1 MAKEQGLPPGIVL
14 NRAGKYGVLK
24 KIPKALWGHPSY
36 KGKSKIIERS
46 TGTTDRAAG
55 LKAAMRML
63 ADLEAEFDQA
73 RDELAAA
80 LRPRLVT
87 SMSDDEMDAFVDY
100 LELDLADVE
109 NTQACF
115 PGGDVPPEWRL
126 PEPGEAVA
134 WHAKR
139 RRMILAPALE
149 AMLKSRLVERLTER
163 AEEINYK
170 SFHDEVRAVAEPAAS
185 PHAMQPQRR
194 RHTLAELIE
203 RFKADPGRGADL
215 GNYQPIFPLLYDV
228 LGESKAVSAI
238 THDDLDRVRDVLV
251 HLPPYATDPARN
263 PQWKGKDR
271 VQIAADVKMR
281 IAEGEKIRLLIIG
294 AVNKYLTSIST
305 LFGYARDKGMIAAS
319 PVPVRD
325 YKIVRERQAE
335 DKVERE
341 DFPEEKLKA
350 IFPKDFAEN
359 MTDVKWALAIALC
372 QGFRGVEAAQLH
384 VADIVQEDG
393 IPCFRVD
400 VDVLNG
406 DGTTTKTD
414 KTTKTEA
421 TKRLVPIH
429 PKLIELGFLRHVE
442 ARKKAGE
449 ILVFDTTKYAGGN
462 HYDGI
467 RDDIT
472 AYLKACGAYSE
483 RIHVYHSLRH
493 NWATAARNAG
503 VPDEVADAL
512 GGWGSMGKSKGRKG
526 KAKNGGDTARS
537 RYGRHAKPAV
547 LRRWLA
553 RIKYP
558 MLEI

>member
-1 MAKEQGLPPGIVL
+1 MAKEQGLPPGIVI

-24 KIPKALWGHPSY
+24 KVPKDLWGHPNY

-46 TGTTDRAAG
+46 AKTADRVAG

-63 ADLEAEFDQA
+63 SELEAEFDTA

-87 SMSDDEMDAFVDY
+87 SMSEDDMEAFVDY
-100 LELDLADVE
+100 CELDLADVE
-109 NTQACF
+109 NTQTCF
-115 PGGDVPPEWRL
+115 AGGDIPPEWRL
-126 PEPGEAVA
+126 PEPGEAVP

-139 RRMILAPALE
+139 RRMILVPALE
-149 AMLKSRLVERLTER
+149 AVLKTRLAERLAER
-163 AEEINYK
+163 IEDINYK
-170 SFHDEVRAVAEPAAS
+170 SFRDEVAAVAEPAVS
-185 PHAMQPQRR
+185 PHAAQPQRR

-215 GNYQPIFPLLYDV
+215 GNYKPIFPLLYDV
-228 LGESKAVSAI
+228 LGEGKTVASI
-238 THDDLDRVRDVLV
+238 THDDMDRVRDVLV

-263 PQWKGKDR
+263 PQWKGMDR
-271 VQIAADVKMR
+271 VQISADVKRR
-281 IAEGEKIRLLIIG
+281 IADGEKIRLLIIG

-319 PVPVRD
+319 PVPQRH
-325 YKIVRERQAE
+325 YKIADGRQDEDGDER
-335 DKVERE
+335 VEFGP
-341 DFPEEKLKA
+341 DSLKA
-350 IFPKDFAEN
+350 IFPKDFAQD
-359 MTDVKWALAIALC
+359 MTDVKWALAIALYH
-372 QGFRGVEAAQLH
+372 GFRGVEAAQLY
-384 VADIVQEDG
+384 VADIVQADG
-393 IPCFRVD
+393 IPCFRID
-400 VDVLNG
+400 IDVLNG
-406 DGTTTKTD
+406 DGTTSKTD

-429 PKLIELGFLRHVE
+429 PKLIELGFVRHVE

-449 ILVFDTTKYAGGN
+449 TLIFDTLKYKGGN

-472 AYLKACGAYSE
+472 QYLKDCGAYE
-483 RIHVYHSLRH
+483 KRIQVYHSLRH
-493 NWATAARNAG
+493 NWATASRNAG
-503 VPDEVADAL
+503 MPDEIADAL
-512 GGWGSMGKSKGRKG
+512 GGWGSKGKNKGRKR
-526 KAKNGGDTARS
+526 KNGGETARS
-537 RYGRHAKPAV
+537 RYGQQAKPAV

-553 RIKYP
+553 KIKYP